1 MAPRLIRPVASS
13 WEGALLVCGKC
24 SRKLD
29 GGFGPKRRT
38 PLAKALRRWLGLG
51 KGRKARLGIVETRC
65 LGVCPRGAVC
75 VVDTRR
81 LRSWQIVEA
90 AEDVADVAAR
100 LGLDGDR
107 GGDRQAA

>member
-1 MAPRLIRPVASS
+1 MATRLKRPTDRIVASR

-24 SRKLD
+24 SKKLG

-38 PLAKALRRWLGLG
+38 SLAKALRRWLGMG
-51 KGRKARLGIVETRC
+51 KGRKAQWGSVETRC

-81 LRSWQIVEA
+81 PGAWQLVQPA
-90 AEDVADVAAR
+90 DDVAAIAAR
-100 LGLDGDR
+100 LALGDR
-107 GGDRQAA
+107 RQAA